1 MLLYENL
8 ASQFAAL
15 IGDGRMQPGD
25 RLPSVRH
32 LALQHRLSISTVVQA
47 LRSLES
53 RGMVE
58 ARPQSGYYVRRRAA
72 RPVEAAA
79 AQGAAQATQPVE
91 VGVSQRLVEV
101 LRVNEAPGM
110 VSLGAALPAPELLLA
125 PRLGRLYASIA
136 RRQPRLLAGSSHG
149 NLSEESL
156 LRAIGRRA
164 LEWGCAIAP
173 EEIVVTNS
181 CTEAMMLCLRAVTRP
196 GDTVAV
202 ESPTYYV
209 MLQLLEAMGLRAL
222 EIPTHPRTGVSID
235 ALDLVTRQDTRHGR
249 IAACLLIPSGANPL
263 GSVMPDAARQRIAEL
278 LAARGVALIEDDIY
292 GDVCFGSARPRPIHA
307 FDKSGNTML
316 CTSFSKTVSPA
327 LRVGF
332 VAAGRRAAEIV
343 LQKTLTSGKTNPL
356 TQCVIAELMESRGFD
371 LHLRT
376 LRRRFADQVA
386 RTRDAVARDFPAETR
401 LTDPQG
407 GFVLWVELPPDV
419 DATAL
424 HRRAIAAG
432 IAFVPGELFSA
443 SGQYRHCLRLACG
456 QPWSERIGDG
466 VRRLGQLIEADTRQK
481 GVQAGAQPSNGTMRR
496 QA

>member
-8 ASQFAAL
+8 ANQFAAL

-25 RLPSVRH
+25 RLPSLRH
-32 LALQHRLSISTVVQA
+32 LAQQHRLSMSTVVQA
-47 LRSLES
+47 LRMLES

-72 RPVEAAA
+72 RMVETALPQTA
-79 AQGAAQATQPVE
+79 AQSAQPVE
-91 VGVSQRLVEV
+91 VGVSRRLVEV
-101 LRVNEAPGM
+101 LRANEAPG
-110 VSLGAALPAPELLLA
+110 VVPLGSALPAPELLLA
-125 PRLGRLYASIA
+125 PRLNRLYASIA

-149 NLSEESL
+149 NLSEAPL

-164 LEWGCAIAP
+164 LEWGCPIAA
-173 EEIVVTNS
+173 EEVVVTNS
-181 CTEAMMLCLRAVTRP
+181 CTEAMTLCLRAVTRP

-222 EIPTHPRTGVSID
+222 EIPTHPVTGISID
-235 ALDLVTRQDTRHGR
+235 ALDLATRADSGHGR
-249 IAACLLIPSGANPL
+249 VAACLSIPNGANPL
-263 GSVMPDAARQRIAEL
+263 GSVMPDAAKQRIAEL

-292 GDVCFGSARPRPIHA
+292 GDICFGGARPRTIHS
-307 FDKSGNTML
+307 FDQSGNTML

-327 LRVGF
+327 LRVGY
-332 VAAGRRAAEIV
+332 VAAGRRAAEIE

-356 TQCVIAELMESRGFD
+356 TQRVIAELMDSRGFD

-386 RTRDAVARDFPAETR
+386 RTRDAVARHFPAETR
-401 LTDPQG
+401 VTDPQG
-407 GFVLWVELPPDV
+407 GFVLWVELPPDI

-456 QPWSERIGDG
+456 QPWSERIDDG
-466 VRRLGQLIEADTRQK
+466 LRRLGQLIAAD
-481 GVQAGAQPSNGTMRR
+481 G
-496 QA
+496 